1 MLKKILL
8 FYLLFSS
15 LLFANEEFIEGVDF
29 QLILDDP
36 SSYVQKQND
45 KIQVVEAFWYG
56 CPHCYNLEPTMERIE
71 ADLDKDTKIVK
82 LPVALRD
89 SWIPHAKLYY
99 ALQQMGKIDEVH
111 NLIFEEIHLEDNR
124 LNTEQQMVDF
134 LGKHGIDTNKFMEKY
149 NSFGT
154 EARIKKASN
163 LAKKYQIN
171 SVPTIIVN
179 GKYLTSGSYVSSYD
193 ELYSVINLLIE
204 RERNDL

>member
-1 MLKKILL
+1 MLKIKH
-8 FYLLFSS
+8 
-15 LLFANEEFIEGVDF
+15 
-29 QLILDDP
+29 LILATFLILIT
-36 SSYVQKQND
+36 SSSHVFAQKYVQISTEKQKESKD
-45 KIQVVEAFWYG
+45 IIIYEFFWYG

-71 ADLDKDTKIVK
+71 ADLDSDTKIVK

-99 ALQQMGKIDEVH
+99 ALQQMDKIDEVH

-124 LNTEQQMVDF
+124 LNTEQKMTDF
-134 LGKHGIDTNKFMEKY
+134 LGKHGIDTDEFIERY

>member
-1 MLKKILL
+1 MFKIKYFLL
-8 FYLLFSS
+8 ATIIILITSPNV
-15 LLFANEEFIEGVDF
+15 FA
-29 QLILDDP
+29 QK
-36 SSYVQKQND
+36 YVQISTEKQQES
-45 KIQVVEAFWYG
+45 KSIIIYEFFWYG

-99 ALQQMGKIDEVH
+99 ALEQMDKIDEVH

>member
-1 MLKKILL
+1 MFKIKYFLL
-8 FYLLFSS
+8 ATIIFLITSPNV
-15 LLFANEEFIEGVDF
+15 FA
-29 QLILDDP
+29 QK
-36 SSYVQKQND
+36 YVQISTEKQQES
-45 KIQVVEAFWYG
+45 KSIIIYEFFWYG

-89 SWIPHAKLYY
+89 SWIPHAKLFY

-163 LAKKYQIN
+163 LAKKYQID

>member
-1 MLKKILL
+1 MLKIK
-8 FYLLFSS
+8 YLLLATFIILITSS
-15 LLFANEEFIEGVDF
+15 NVFA
-29 QLILDDP
+29 QK
-36 SSYVQKQND
+36 YVQISTEKQQES
-45 KIQVVEAFWYG
+45 KSIIIYEFFWYG

-99 ALQQMGKIDEVH
+99 ALQQMSKIDEVH

-134 LGKHGIDTNKFMEKY
+134 LGKHGIDTNKFIERY

>member
-1 MLKKILL
+1 MFKIK
-8 FYLLFSS
+8 YLLLATFIILITSPNV
-15 LLFANEEFIEGVDF
+15 FA
-29 QLILDDP
+29 QK
-36 SSYVQKQND
+36 YVQISTEKQQES
-45 KIQVVEAFWYG
+45 KSIIIYEFFWYG

-71 ADLDKDTKIVK
+71 ADLNKDTKIVK

-99 ALQQMGKIDEVH
+99 ALQQMDKIDELH

-149 NSFGT
+149 TSFGT

-193 ELYSVINLLIE
+193 ELYSVINLLVE

>member
-1 MLKKILL
+1 MFKIK
-8 FYLLFSS
+8 YLLLATLIILITSPNV
-15 LLFANEEFIEGVDF
+15 FA
-29 QLILDDP
+29 QK
-36 SSYVQKQND
+36 YVQISTEKQQES
-45 KIQVVEAFWYG
+45 KSIIIYEFFWYG

>member
-1 MLKKILL
+1 MLKIKYL
-8 FYLLFSS
+8 FLAIFLIIITSPNV
-15 LLFANEEFIEGVDF
+15 FA
-29 QLILDDP
+29 QK
-36 SSYVQKQND
+36 YVQISTEKQQES
-45 KIQVVEAFWYG
+45 KSIIIYESFWYG

-99 ALQQMGKIDEVH
+99 SLQQMGKIDEVH

>member
-1 MLKKILL
+1 MFKIKYFLL
-8 FYLLFSS
+8 ATIIILITLPNV
-15 LLFANEEFIEGVDF
+15 FA
-29 QLILDDP
+29 QK
-36 SSYVQKQND
+36 YVQLSTEKQQES
-45 KIQVVEAFWYG
+45 KSIIIYEFFWYG

>member
-1 MLKKILL
+1 MFKIKYFLL
-8 FYLLFSS
+8 ATIIILITSPNV
-15 LLFANEEFIEGVDF
+15 FA
-29 QLILDDP
+29 QK
-36 SSYVQKQND
+36 YVQISTEKQQES
-45 KIQVVEAFWYG
+45 KSIIIYEFFWYG

-111 NLIFEEIHLEDNR
+111 NLIFEEIHLEDNQ

>member
-1 MLKKILL
+1 MFKIKYFLL
-8 FYLLFSS
+8 ATIIILITSPNV
-15 LLFANEEFIEGVDF
+15 FA
-29 QLILDDP
+29 QK
-36 SSYVQKQND
+36 YVQISTEKQQES
-45 KIQVVEAFWYG
+45 KSIIIYEFFWYG

-154 EARIKKASN
+154 EARVKKASN

>member
-1 MLKKILL
+1 MLKIKYL
-8 FYLLFSS
+8 FLAIFLIIITSPNV
-15 LLFANEEFIEGVDF
+15 FA
-29 QLILDDP
+29 QK
-36 SSYVQKQND
+36 YVQISTEKQQES
-45 KIQVVEAFWYG
+45 KSIIIYEFFWYG

-82 LPVALRD
+82 LPVALSN
-89 SWIPHAKLYY
+89 SWIPHTKLFY

>member
-1 MLKKILL
+1 MLNHKFTFLAL
-8 FYLLFSS
+8 F
-15 LLFANEEFIEGVDF
+15 
-29 QLILDDP
+29 LILIT
-36 SSYVQKQND
+36 SSNVFAQKYVQISTEKQQESKD
-45 KIQVVEAFWYG
+45 IIIYEFFWYG
-56 CPHCYNLEPTMERIE
+56 CPHCYNLEPTMDRIE
-71 ADLDKDTKIVK
+71 ADLEKDTKVVK

-99 ALQQMGKIDEVH
+99 ALKQMDKIDLVH

-124 LNTEQQMVDF
+124 LNTEQQMIDF
-134 LGKHGIDTNKFMEKY
+134 LGKHGIDTDKFMEKY

-171 SVPTIIVN
+171 SVPTIIIN
-179 GKYLTSGSYVSSYD
+179 GRFLTSGSYVSSYD
-193 ELYSVINLLIE
+193 ELYSVVNLLVE

>member
-1 MLKKILL
+1 MFKIKYFLL
-8 FYLLFSS
+8 ATIIILITSPNV
-15 LLFANEEFIEGVDF
+15 FA
-29 QLILDDP
+29 QK
-36 SSYVQKQND
+36 YVQISTEKQQES
-45 KIQVVEAFWYG
+45 KSIIIYEFFWYG

-71 ADLDKDTKIVK
+71 TDLDKDTKIVK

-154 EARIKKASN
+154 EARVKKASN

>member
-1 MLKKILL
+1 MFKIKYFLL
-8 FYLLFSS
+8 ATIIILITSPNV
-15 LLFANEEFIEGVDF
+15 FA
-29 QLILDDP
+29 QK
-36 SSYVQKQND
+36 YVQISTEKQQES
-45 KIQVVEAFWYG
+45 KSIIVYEFFWYG